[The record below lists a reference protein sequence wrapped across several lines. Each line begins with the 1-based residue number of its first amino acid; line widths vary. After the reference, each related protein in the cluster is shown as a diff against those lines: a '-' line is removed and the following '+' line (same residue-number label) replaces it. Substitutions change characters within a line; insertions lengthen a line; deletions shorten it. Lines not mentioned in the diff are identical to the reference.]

1 MPGTWRPLQSPPRF
15 SCGTMLLLTDGRVL
29 CRDISGAENGTS
41 SWYTLTPD
49 LQGDYVNGR
58 WAHLKDGSG
67 SSQSRASAVM
77 IDGRVFIA
85 GSRNTAATGEA
96 DRLVVEIYDPVADSW
111 ELLDLPC
118 RKGGVLD
125 GWTMTGDAPSCVLP
139 DGRILLGEPGSTR
152 TSIFDP
158 ASGSWAAAGTGGLKN
173 TACNG
178 ESWTLLADGS
188 VLTVECSDVGSS
200 QRYVPS
206 TDAWIDAGPTRS
218 VLSQAR
224 PGAVARTGPPVLLAD
239 GRVFAAGATGNT
251 ALYTPVVD
259 ASGAA
264 SWSAGPILTSGG
276 ESDVMLVAAD
286 LDGDGMVE
294 IIIASRGEGWTEV
307 RKWNGTAF
315 AAVWMSPSPLNGPAG
330 RWQRSQD
337 SFIAAD
343 VDGDGHVEIVIANE
357 VNGQTGVLKWD
368 GAALVVVWVSA
379 IPLEGPVGDSKY
391 GRDNFITADVDG
403 DGRVEIVIANN
414 GESRTGVLKWDGT
427 ALTPAWMG
435 ARSLGGIAGNWNR
448 GEDSFTAADL
458 DGDGRVEIVIASDAD
473 GRTGVLKWDGAALV
487 LFWVSPSPL
496 DGSAG
501 SWKRGRDSL
510 IAADVDGDGHIEI
523 VLAGDGDGRTGV
535 LKWNGA
541 GLALVSVSAGPSGGS
556 ATSWKRGRDSFIAAD
571 VDGDGQAEI
580 VITGE
585 PGWTEVLKWKD
596 GDLSTVWATSSPL
609 DGRAGSWQRDVRD
622 TFIAADIDHDGLV
635 ETVVASNRDGW
646 VGILKWTDAG
656 LAPVWKSP
664 SLNLLSATGARASL
678 LPSGKVLF
686 TASAGPAS
694 ADPGP
699 DYFIEFSPKTN
710 LLERVPEP
718 PDIGARG
725 DQGQLLLLPSGQVLF
740 SNGSKDVFGSGDIQ
754 VYTSED
760 RPQEDRRPGIN
771 LGSLPET
778 VAAGSNIIVEGVRFD
793 GLSQAVGYGDRARL
807 ASSHSLAR
815 VRHRLTGEVAYCRTS
830 GHSTST
836 SIFFPESL
844 LPGPSDLVIVANGM
858 ASDPVTISVTSVGL
872 LPVWASPSPLNG
884 SVGNWKR
891 GRDRFIAA
899 DVDGDGRIEVVIA
912 NMADGWTGVLKWD
925 GAALALVWASPSPLG
940 GPAGNWKRGR
950 ESFIAADVDGDGQV
964 EIVIASN
971 IDGWTGVLKW
981 DGAALALVWASTS
994 PLTGPFGSW
1003 KRGRD
1008 SLIAADVDGDGQV
1021 EIVIASKADGS
1032 IGVLKWDRAAFVLIW
1047 ANPRP
1052 AGRSAGNWSR
1062 SQDSFIAADVD
1073 GDGRVEVVVTS
1084 DADGRT
1090 GVLKWDGAAL
1100 ALVQGSMSRLGG
1112 TAGNWKPGRDS
1123 FIAADV
1129 DGDGQVEIVIAGNA
1143 DGWTGVLKWNGA
1155 VLALVSANTRP
1166 LDRPMTRWSNGSDSY
1181 TAADVDGDGQ
1191 VEIVIAGESGST
1203 EVLKWNGGALL
1214 PMWTSFSLL
1223 DGPAGSWRR
1232 GPDTFIAADVDHD
1245 GAVEAV
1251 VANNNDGWAGLL
1263 KWMQ

>member
-1 MPGTWRPLQSPPRF
+1 MPGTWHPLKSPPRF
-15 SCGTMLLLTDGRVL
+15 GCGTMLLLADGRVL
-29 CRDISGAENGTS
+29 CQDTSGAENGTS

-58 WAHLKDGSG
+58 WDHLQDGSG
-67 SSQSRASAVM
+67 SSRSHASAVM
-77 IDGRVFIA
+77 VDGRVFLA
-85 GSRNTAATGEA
+85 GSRTAMTGEA
-96 DRLVVEIYDPVADSW
+96 DPLAVELYDPVADSW
-111 ELLDLPC
+111 EMLDLPT

-125 GWTMTGDAPSCVLP
+125 GWTMAGDAPSCVLP
-139 DGRILLGEPGSTR
+139 DGRVLLGEPGSTR

-158 ASGSWAAAGTGGLKN
+158 AHGSWAAAGTGGLKN
-173 TACNG
+173 TACGG
-178 ESWTLLADGS
+178 ESWTLLPDGS
-188 VLTVECSDVGSS
+188 VLTVTCSDVGAS

-206 TDAWIDAGPTRS
+206 TDAWVDAGPTRS
-218 VLSQAR
+218 VLSQAG
-224 PGAVARTGPPVLLAD
+224 PEDAARTGPTVLLAD
-239 GRVFAAGATGNT
+239 GRVFAAGASGNT
-251 ALYTPVVD
+251 AFYTPVLE

-264 SWSAGPILTSGG
+264 PWSAGPVLTSGG
-276 ESDVMLVAAD
+276 GSDAILVAAD
-286 LDGDGMVE
+286 LDGDGTVE
-294 IIIASRGEGWTEV
+294 IMITSRSEGWTEI
-307 RKWNGTAF
+307 RKWDGAAF
-315 AAVWMSPSPLNGPAG
+315 APTWMSPSPLNGPAG

-357 VNGQTGVLKWD
+357 ANGQTGVLKWD
-368 GAALVVVWVSA
+368 GAALVVVWMSA
-379 IPLEGPVGDSKY
+379 IPLQGPVGDSKY
-391 GRDNFITADVDG
+391 GRDIFIAADVDG
-403 DGRVEIVIANN
+403 DGRVEIVVANN
-414 GESRTGVLKWDGT
+414 GESRTSVLKWDGA
-427 ALTPAWMG
+427 ALTPTWNG
-435 ARSLGGIAGNWNR
+435 ARSLGGSAGNWSR

-458 DGDGRVEIVIASDAD
+458 DGDGQVEIVIASDAD
-473 GRTGVLKWDGAALV
+473 GRTGMLKWDGAVLALV
-487 LFWVSPSPL
+487 WMSASPL
-496 DGSAG
+496 NGSAG

-510 IAADVDGDGHIEI
+510 VAADVDGDGRAEI
-523 VLAGDGDGRTGV
+523 VLAGDGEGQTGV

-541 GLALVSVSAGPSGGS
+541 ALVLVSVSDRLSGGS

-571 VDGDGQAEI
+571 VDGDGRAEI

-585 PGWTEVLKWKD
+585 PGWTEVLKWT
-596 GDLSTVWATSSPL
+596 GGNLSTVWAASGPL
-609 DGRAGSWQRDVRD
+609 DGRAGNWQRDVRD
-622 TFIAADIDHDGLV
+622 IFIAADIDHDGLV

-646 VGILKWTDAG
+646 LGILKWTDAG
-656 LAPVWKSP
+656 LAPVWRSP
-664 SLNLLSATGARASL
+664 SLNLLSATGTRASL

-710 LLERVPEP
+710 LLERVSDP
-718 PDIGARG
+718 PDVGARG

-740 SNGSKDVFGSGDIQ
+740 SNGSKDVFGSGNIQ
-754 VYTSED
+754 IYTSED
-760 RPQEDRRPGIN
+760 RPQEDRRPAIN
-771 LGSLPET
+771 SGSLPRT
-778 VAAGSNIIVEGVRFD
+778 VAAGSDIIVQGARFD
-793 GLSQAVGYGDRARL
+793 GMSQAVGHGDGARV
-807 ASSHSLAR
+807 ASGHTLAR
-815 VRHRLTGEVAYCRTS
+815 IRHRLTGEVAYCRTS
-830 GHSTST
+830 GHSAAT
-836 SIFFPESL
+836 SIFFPASL

-858 ASDPVTISVTSVGL
+858 ASDPVAIDVTSVGL
-872 LPVWASPSPLNG
+872 LPVWASSSPLNG

-912 NMADGWTGVLKWD
+912 NMADGWTGLLKWD
-925 GAALALVWASPSPLG
+925 GAALALVWASASPLG

-964 EIVIASN
+964 EIVIASST
-971 IDGWTGVLKW
+971 DGWTGVLKW
-981 DGAALALVWASTS
+981 DGTALALVWASAS
-994 PLTGPFGSW
+994 PLAGPSGNW

-1008 SLIAADVDGDGQV
+1008 SLIAADVDGDGRV
-1021 EIVIASKADGS
+1021 EIVIGSKADGS
-1032 IGVLKWDRAAFVLIW
+1032 IGVLKWDRAALILMW
-1047 ANPRP
+1047 ASSHPT
-1052 AGRSAGNWSR
+1052 GRSAGSWSR
-1062 SQDSFIAADVD
+1062 GQDSLIAADVD
-1073 GDGRVEVVVTS
+1073 GDGRVEIVVTS

-1100 ALVQGSMSRLGG
+1100 ALVAGSMSSPGG

-1129 DGDGQVEIVIAGNA
+1129 DGDGQVEIVIAGDT
-1143 DGWTGVLKWNGA
+1143 DGWTGLLKWDGA
-1155 VLALVSANTRP
+1155 VLALMSANTRL
-1166 LDRPMTRWSNGSDSY
+1166 LDRPMTRWSSGRDSY

-1203 EVLKWNGGALL
+1203 EVLKWNGAALL
-1214 PMWTSFSLL
+1214 PMWTSFSPL

-1232 GPDTFIAADVDHD
+1232 GSDTFIAADVDHD